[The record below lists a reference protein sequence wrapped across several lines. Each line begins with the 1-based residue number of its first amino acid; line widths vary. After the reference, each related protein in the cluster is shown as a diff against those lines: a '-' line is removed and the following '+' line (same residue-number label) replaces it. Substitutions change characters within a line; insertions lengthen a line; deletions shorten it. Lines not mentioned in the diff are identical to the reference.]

1 MEPGTG
7 GACRIPAAEARLL
20 PKVKEMHRLGV
31 GTLLFL
37 AVAAGLAEPA
47 MAAGFLINGGT
58 ATNALPQGISG
69 HSVLGQAGIGFAG
82 GSIWVD
88 ATLRNDGDIALTVFD
103 VGSEST
109 WKDQFRIFNSTTNA
123 NVTDSDNHDAGTTG
137 VFVNGSAPFQF
148 VASITQ
154 SSGVTNMRF
163 WRVQPDPD
171 VRLVINGQSPS
182 SVEGSG
188 SASLAFAYLDDT
200 YQIVSGPTNRI
211 LVLLEDGSGNDRDY
225 DDYVGIL
232 DGPPVEPPPPPP
244 PVVLSIS
251 GGTQVG
257 TVPQGESGN
266 QVLTQAGIAVAS
278 GDIWVDGTLDIL
290 GDGAALT
297 LYDVGSE
304 SHWINELRLGNISGS
319 SLSDL
324 DDHFRGTTKSFTNG
338 SAPFQLA
345 GTVTQGSGV
354 ADFEFRRIDPMPE
367 YQIVVNGQSP
377 MMMVPEYGFAS
388 IALAYLSDANQIV
401 SAPTNRVLVLLEDGG
416 TDRDYDDYVGILE
429 ANSTPLPYPVS
440 PNSVAFGNVPRNT
453 SSSPMFVTI
462 TNSGSNALKIGTIKL
477 AGANPGQFS
486 KTSQCPANLVVGA
499 SCTVSVVFTPAFK
512 NIAYATLELKVAGSV
527 KVVGLFGTG
536 I

>member
-1 MEPGTG
+1 VRAG
-7 GACRIPAAEARLL
+7 IPPQKGRQRA
-20 PKVKEMHRLGV
+20 KVKELHRFGV
-31 GTLLFL
+31 GTLLCL
-37 AVAAGLAEPA
+37 AVTAGFAVPAE
-47 MAAGFLINGGT
+47 AAGFLITGGT
-58 ATNALPQGISG
+58 ATNAVPEGSSG

-88 ATLRNDGDIALTVFD
+88 ATLRNEGDIALTVFD
-103 VGSEST
+103 VGSESA
-109 WKDQFRIFNSTTNA
+109 WKDQFRIFNATTNA
-123 NVTDSDNHDAGTTG
+123 NVTDGDNHDAGTTG

-163 WRVQPDPD
+163 FRVLPDPD

-182 SVEGSG
+182 SVTGSG

-200 YQIVSGPTNRI
+200 YQVVSGPTNRI
-211 LVLLEDGSGNDRDY
+211 LVLLEDGSGDDRDY

-232 DGPPVEPPPPPP
+232 EGPPVEPPPPPP

-257 TVPQGESGN
+257 TIPQGNSGN
-266 QVLTQAGIAVAS
+266 PVLPQAGIGIAD
-278 GDIWVDGTLDIL
+278 GQIWLDGTLDIL
-290 GDGAALT
+290 GNGATLT

-304 SHWINELRLGNISGS
+304 SHWINEIRLGNSAGS
-319 SLSDL
+319 VLSDL
-324 DDHFRGTTKSFTNG
+324 DDHYRGTTESFTNG
-338 SAPFQLA
+338 PAPFQLA

-354 ADFEFRRIDPMPE
+354 ADFEFRRIDPTPE

-401 SAPTNRVLVLLEDGG
+401 SFPTNRVLVLLEDGG

-429 ANSTPLPYPVS
+429 ANVTPPAYPVS
-440 PNSVAFGNVPRNT
+440 PNSLAFGDVPRNT
-453 SSSPMFVTI
+453 SSSPMTVTI
-462 TNSGSNALKIGTIKL
+462 TNNGSKSLAIGQPKVS
-477 AGANPGQFS
+477 GANPKQFTRS
-486 KTSQCPANLVVGA
+486 NQCPANLPSGS
-499 SCTVSVVFTPAFK
+499 SCTVSVVFKPAFATT
-512 NIAYATLELKVAGSV
+512 AYATLDLKVGGSL
-527 KVVGLFGTG
+527 KVVGLFGRG

>member
-1 MEPGTG
+1 
-7 GACRIPAAEARLL
+7 
-20 PKVKEMHRLGV
+20 VKELHRFGV
-31 GTLLFL
+31 GTLLCL
-37 AVAAGLAEPA
+37 AVTAGFAVPAE
-47 MAAGFLINGGT
+47 AAGFLITGGT
-58 ATNALPQGISG
+58 ATNTVPEGSSG

-88 ATLRNDGDIALTVFD
+88 ATLRNEGDIALTVFD
-103 VGSEST
+103 VGSESA

-171 VRLVINGQSPS
+171 VRIVINGSSPS
-182 SVEGSG
+182 AVSGSG

-211 LVLLEDGSGNDRDY
+211 LVLLEDGSGDDRDY

-232 DGPPVEPPPPPP
+232 EGPPVEPPPPPP

-257 TVPQGESGN
+257 AIPQGNSGN
-266 QVLTQAGIAVAS
+266 QVLSQAGVGMA
-278 GDIWVDGTLDIL
+278 GGNIWVDGTLDIL
-290 GDGAALT
+290 GNGAMLT

-304 SHWINELRLGNISGS
+304 SHWINELRLGNTTGS
-319 SLSDL
+319 TLSDL

-338 SAPFQLA
+338 TAPYQLA
-345 GTVTQGSGV
+345 GTVVQGSGV
-354 ADFEFRRIDPMPE
+354 ADFEFRRIDPTPE

-377 MMMVPEYGFAS
+377 MMMVPEYDFAS
-388 IALAYLSDANQIV
+388 IALAYLNDSNQIV
-401 SAPTNRVLVLLEDGG
+401 SDPTNRVLVLLEDGG
-416 TDRDYDDYVGILE
+416 ADRDYDDYVGILE
-429 ANSTPLPYPVS
+429 ANSTPAPYPIS
-440 PNSVAFGNVPRNT
+440 PNSLAFGNVPRNT
-453 SSSPMFVTI
+453 SSSPMVVTI
-462 TNSGSNALKIGTIKL
+462 TNLGSNSLKIGTIKL
-477 AGANPGQFS
+477 AGANPAQFS
-486 KTSQCPANLVVGA
+486 RISQCPANLPAGG
-499 SCTVSVVFTPAFK
+499 SCTASVVFTPAFK
-512 NIAYATLELKVAGSV
+512 NIAYATLEFKVGSSV

>member
-1 MEPGTG
+1 
-7 GACRIPAAEARLL
+7 
-20 PKVKEMHRLGV
+20 MHRFGV
-31 GTLLFL
+31 GTLLCL
-37 AVAAGLAEPA
+37 AAAAGFAVPA
-47 MAAGFLINGGT
+47 AAAGFLITGGS
-58 ATNALPQGISG
+58 ATSAVPEGSSG

-103 VGSEST
+103 VGSESV
-109 WKDQFRIFNSTTNA
+109 WKDQIRMLNSTTNTA
-123 NVTDSDNHDAGTTG
+123 VSDNDDHSGGTTG
-137 VFVNGSAPFQF
+137 VFVNGSAPFQT

-154 SSGVTNMRF
+154 DSGVTNMRF

-171 VRLVINGQSPS
+171 VRIVINGSSPS
-182 SVEGSG
+182 AVSGSG

-211 LVLLEDGSGNDRDY
+211 LVLLEDGSGDDRDY

-232 DGPPVEPPPPPP
+232 EGPPVEPPPPPP
-244 PVVLSIS
+244 PAALSIS

-257 TVPQGESGN
+257 AIPQGNSGN
-266 QVLTQAGIAVAS
+266 QVLSQAGVGMA
-278 GDIWVDGTLDIL
+278 GGNIWVDGTLDVL
-290 GDGAALT
+290 GAGATLT

-304 SHWINELRLGNISGS
+304 SHWINELRLGNSAGS
-319 SLSDL
+319 TLSDL

-338 SAPFQLA
+338 TAPYQLA
-345 GTVTQGSGV
+345 GTVAQGSGV
-354 ADFEFRRIDPMPE
+354 ADFEFRRIDPTPE

-388 IALAYLSDANQIV
+388 IALAYLSDSNQIV
-401 SAPTNRVLVLLEDGG
+401 SGPTDRVLVLLEDGG

-429 ANSTPLPYPVS
+429 ANSQPAPYPVS
-440 PNSVAFGNVPRNT
+440 PNSLAFGDVPRST
-453 SSSPMFVTI
+453 SSSPMVVTI

-486 KTSQCPANLVVGA
+486 RTSQCPASLPPGG

-512 NIAYATLELKVAGSV
+512 SIAYATLELKVGSSV